1 MLPVLI
7 KRQLAESAYRIYMTD
22 CVRIMTENTA
32 RFGGGTYIRARY
44 VDVIDPKP
52 QDTRTCEEITE
63 DIVSR
68 CGLVV
73 KE

>member
-1 MLPVLI
+1 
-7 KRQLAESAYRIYMTD
+7 MTD
-22 CVRIMTENTA
+22 AMRIVTENTA
-32 RFGGGTYIRARY
+32 KICGGDYIRARY

-52 QDTRTCEEITE
+52 QDTRSCEEITE

>member
-1 MLPVLI
+1 MER
-7 KRQLAESAYRIYMTD
+7 KAYCVYMTD
-22 CVRIMTENTA
+22 AMRIVTENTA
-32 RFGGGTYIRARY
+32 KICGGNYIRARY

-52 QDTRTCEEITE
+52 QDTRSCEEITE